1 VFFAWN
7 EQTTMTLLDNGSRR
21 GEITIG
27 GSSGDDRKTG
37 QFSNVFS
44 MTGTIDT
51 IDPSNDFPGIDL
63 SWRGSAEF
71 SRELEFNSGDFSVR
85 IPGLNLSAHMDLEG
99 DPMVAKAQVSM
110 SEIPIFRFDSS
121 ANSLNSGTLQS
132 LPFSSILGESL
143 PFASM
148 LESGEVDPSLADFNI
163 DARMGNFTFGGR
175 DLRAYLLIVSAGE
188 NGESMRIFLS
198 EVGEPLRIETDFG
211 FEAVSEILMPLDA
224 YLKKNEV
231 PSDD

>member
-1 VFFAWN
+1 
-7 EQTTMTLLDNGSRR
+7 
-21 GEITIG
+21 
-27 GSSGDDRKTG
+27 
-37 QFSNVFS
+37 
-44 MTGTIDT
+44 
-51 IDPSNDFPGIDL
+51 
-63 SWRGSAEF
+63 
-71 SRELEFNSGDFSVR
+71 
-85 IPGLNLSAHMDLEG
+85 
-99 DPMVAKAQVSM
+99 
-110 SEIPIFRFDSS
+110 
-121 ANSLNSGTLQS
+121 
-132 LPFSSILGESL
+132 
-143 PFASM
+143 
-148 LESGEVDPSLADFNI
+148 VDPSLADFNI